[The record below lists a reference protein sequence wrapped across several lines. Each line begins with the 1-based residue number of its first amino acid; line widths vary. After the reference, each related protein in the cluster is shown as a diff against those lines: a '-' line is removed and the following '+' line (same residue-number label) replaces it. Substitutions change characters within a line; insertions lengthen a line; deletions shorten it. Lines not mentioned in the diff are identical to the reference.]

1 MIVSFPD
8 MAVASPADV
17 GGKAASLIRMS
28 AAGLPVPP
36 GEVLTGDFFAP
47 WYAMLAANPV
57 SDADPVALAARAL
70 ALPFDAAQQQALEL
84 LRDRLGRRGEARFA
98 LRSSA
103 ADEDAV
109 DASFAGMYR
118 TELGVRVDAIEPALR
133 RCFAASLAP
142 ALIAYRRERGLEDA
156 PPRFALIVQQQIDSE
171 IAGVGFSLNP
181 VTNDHDE
188 AVFAASW
195 GLGTAVVDGRVTPDQ
210 YVLDKLAAQLVSETR
225 GDKRVADRLGADQI
239 ERDCDEPRAA
249 ERVLGDS
256 QLHALLALINRVEA
270 LYAAPVDI
278 EWAYADDAL
287 HLLQARP
294 ITTGVPLP
302 ASMMTAPGAP
312 RRLYLDAALSKG
324 MTSNVAFSPLGL
336 DQVERAFGG
345 LIDSWFGRMR
355 SGAMVDGAGNDAT
368 AAAGGRS
375 RTDALIF
382 FAGGRMYM
390 NLGDL
395 LWFMSP
401 QRLAAS
407 NAPTDRLTADILAG
421 IDPARYR
428 SPAKPAWLRAGLL
441 WRLPRMLWR
450 VRGLF
455 TYVLGALFAPA
466 RAERRYRECVDA
478 ITARL
483 QALRG
488 DDRSLDALQRE
499 MTASMAAGFP
509 LLMGALLVG
518 IIPAQGL
525 LGRRADPAVVEKLSR
540 GTRGD
545 VVVEMGLALH
555 RLSTLLDPRAF
566 EDLPA
571 LVDRLEQRALPAEF
585 LQAWDDFIAG
595 YGWRG
600 ADEMDVASPRYAD
613 DPAIALLQMAFMATE
628 GGFDLQAAHARFV
641 VERAAARATLEAAL
655 GPLRRAL
662 LRRVLH
668 LQDLFAG
675 TRDTPKHINV
685 LCNYVIRE
693 RARREGARLVAAGRL
708 DAVDDVFDLSFDDLR
723 AAAADPR
730 LDLRALGAERSRFV
744 RRLRR
749 QVRTFPPV
757 IDSRGRILRAPP
769 RTGAPGVLQGMPV
782 SAGVIGGP
790 VKVLR
795 SAHEKTVEPGD
806 ILVAYST
813 DPGWTP
819 LFVNAG
825 AIVLEVGGMLQH
837 GAVVARE
844 FGKPCIAGIAGV
856 VDTLVDGEWV
866 EIDGAAG
873 TLTRRLPVP

>member
-1 MIVSFPD
+1 MIVSFPGV
-8 MAVASPADV
+8 ACASPAEV
-17 GGKAASLIRMS
+17 GGKAAALIRLS
-28 AAGLPVPP
+28 AAGLPVPA
-36 GEVLTGDFFAP
+36 GEVVGADFFAP
-47 WYAMLAANPV
+47 WYAMLAA
-57 SDADPVALAARAL
+57 DAPALATDPEALAARAL
-70 ALPFDAAQQQALEL
+70 DLPLDGAQRRALEL
-84 LRDRLGRRGEARFA
+84 LRERLGRFGGAARFA
-98 LRSSA
+98 VRSSA

-109 DASFAGMYR
+109 DASFAGMYQ
-118 TELGVRVDAIEPALR
+118 TLLGVHADAVEPALR
-133 RCFAASLAP
+133 HCFAASLAP
-142 ALIAYRRERGLEDA
+142 ALVAYRRERGLAEA

-210 YVLDKLAAQLVSETR
+210 YVLDKLAAQLVSESR
-225 GDKRVADRLGADQI
+225 GDKRVADRLGAADI
-239 ERDCDEPRAA
+239 ERDCPEPRAA
-249 ERVLGDS
+249 ERVLDDA
-256 QLHALLALINRVEA
+256 QLHALLTLISAVET
-270 LYAAPVDI
+270 LFGAAVDI
-278 EWAYADDAL
+278 EWAWADGRL

-336 DQVERAFGG
+336 DQVERLFGG
-345 LIDSWFGRMR
+345 LIERWLGRLR
-355 SGAMVDGAGNDAT
+355 PGPRVDAPEAIAS
-368 AAAGGRS
+368 AAHDPHTG
-375 RTDALIF
+375 ALIF
-382 FAGGRMYM
+382 FDGGRMYM
-390 NLGDL
+390 NVSDL

-407 NAPTDRLTADILAG
+407 HAPTDRLTADILAG
-421 IDPARYR
+421 IELARYGSR
-428 SPAKPAWLRAGLL
+428 SKPAWLRADLL

-455 TYVLGALFAPA
+455 TYMLGALIVPTA
-466 RAERRYRECVDA
+466 AEQRYRHCVDA
-478 ITARL
+478 MSAQL

-488 DDRSLDALQRE
+488 DDRPLEELQRE

-509 LLMGALLVG
+509 VLMGGLLVG
-518 IIPAQGL
+518 LIPVRGFVD
-525 LGRRADPAVVEKLSR
+525 RRADPVAVEKLSR

-555 RLSTLLDPRAF
+555 RLTTLLDPAEF
-566 EDLPA
+566 DDLPGLA
-571 LVDRLEQRALPAEF
+571 DRLERRALPAAF
-585 LQAWDDFIAG
+585 LHGWDAFIAT

-613 DPAIALLQMAFMATE
+613 DPAIALRQMAFMATA
-628 GGFDLQAAHARFV
+628 GGFDLQAAHGRFV
-641 VERAAARATLEAAL
+641 TERAAARATLEAAL

-662 LRRVLH
+662 LRRVLRLH
-668 LQDLFAG
+668 ECFAG

-685 LCNYVIRE
+685 LCNYLIRE

-708 DAVDDVFDLSFDDLR
+708 DAIDDVFDLTFDDLR
-723 AAAADPR
+723 AAADPG
-730 LDLRALGAERSRFV
+730 LDLRARRAQRTAFL

-749 QVRTFPPV
+749 QVKAFPPL

-769 RTGAPGVLQGMPV
+769 KVDAPGVLVGMPV
-782 SAGVIGGP
+782 SAGVIAGP

-795 SAHEKTVEPGD
+795 SAHEKDVVSGD
-806 ILVAYST
+806 ILVAYCT

-844 FGKPCIAGIAGV
+844 FGKPCVVGIAGV
-856 VDTLVDGEWV
+856 VDSLRDGEWV

-873 TLTRRLPVP
+873 TLTRRPAPS